1 MEPTLTIDSKTSTK
15 QAQHSSPFT
24 RIPPQATEL
33 ENTILGIMMLHR
45 NSIDT
50 VNGILTADCFYSDAN
65 QTIFEAINTLIRK
78 GRTPDVVSVVD
89 QLTSEGKIELCGG
102 PYGVSK
108 LTNNVTS
115 SADTEGK
122 CKKVQEKFILRELIR
137 INGEIIDSAYEF
149 GADAFDILDYNE
161 SKLLELSSSHL
172 NSDYADLAGSMV
184 RVVKKMEEMKNKG
197 EDITGVPSGFT
208 CLDKVIHGWQPTDFI
223 VLAARPSVGKSA
235 FALNL
240 ARNAA
245 IDKHKPT
252 SVGLFSLEM
261 SLEQLVQRILSAQ
274 SGIWLE
280 RIKTGNMEEHHMRTL
295 LTKGVMQLENA
306 KVFIDDTAGLTIQQ
320 LRSKARRM
328 VMKDDVGLILIDY
341 LQLLKMGGSNKNG
354 NREQEIAS
362 ISREL
367 KILAKELK
375 IPIIA
380 LAQLSR
386 EIEKRASK
394 VPVLSDIRESGSIE
408 QDADI
413 VGFLYRPSKEE
424 RLQDADIANKGML
437 SIAKHRNG
445 ALVDLA
451 FEADDNIQKWEEV
464 GVLGAEPA
472 NNLRRV
478 PDDYTEP
485 KSNNEQ
491 DYF

>member
-1 MEPTLTIDSKTSTK
+1 
-15 QAQHSSPFT
+15 
-24 RIPPQATEL
+24 
-33 ENTILGIMMLHR
+33 
-45 NSIDT
+45 
-50 VNGILTADCFYSDAN
+50 
-65 QTIFEAINTLIRK
+65 
-78 GRTPDVVSVVD
+78 
-89 QLTSEGKIELCGG
+89 
-102 PYGVSK
+102 
-108 LTNNVTS
+108 
-115 SADTEGK
+115 
-122 CKKVQEKFILRELIR
+122 
-137 INGEIIDSAYEF
+137 
-149 GADAFDILDYNE
+149 
-161 SKLLELSSSHL
+161 
-172 NSDYADLAGSMV
+172 
-184 RVVKKMEEMKNKG
+184 
-197 EDITGVPSGFT
+197 
-208 CLDKVIHGWQPTDFI
+208 
-223 VLAARPSVGKSA
+223 
-235 FALNL
+235 LNL

-451 FEADDNIQKWEEV
+451 FEADDNIQRWEEV
-464 GVLGAEPA
+464 GVLGAEPSG
-472 NNLRRV
+472 NLRRI
-478 PDDYTEP
+478 PNDYTEP
-485 KSNNEQ
+485 KTTNDDEP
-491 DYF
+491 F

>member
-1 MEPTLTIDSKTSTK
+1 
-15 QAQHSSPFT
+15 
-24 RIPPQATEL
+24 
-33 ENTILGIMMLHR
+33 
-45 NSIDT
+45 
-50 VNGILTADCFYSDAN
+50 
-65 QTIFEAINTLIRK
+65 
-78 GRTPDVVSVVD
+78 
-89 QLTSEGKIELCGG
+89 
-102 PYGVSK
+102 
-108 LTNNVTS
+108 
-115 SADTEGK
+115 
-122 CKKVQEKFILRELIR
+122 
-137 INGEIIDSAYEF
+137 
-149 GADAFDILDYNE
+149 
-161 SKLLELSSSHL
+161 
-172 NSDYADLAGSMV
+172 
-184 RVVKKMEEMKNKG
+184 MEEMKNKG

-295 LTKGVMQLENA
+295 LKKGVMELEKA

-328 VMKDDVGLILIDY
+328 VMKDHVGLILIDY

-424 RLQDADIANKGML
+424 RSQDADLANKGML

-451 FEADDNIQKWEEV
+451 FEADDNIQRWEEV
-464 GVLGAEPA
+464 GVLGAEPSG
-472 NNLRRV
+472 NLRRI
-478 PDDYTEP
+478 PNDYTEP
-485 KSNNEQ
+485 KTNNDDEP
-491 DYF
+491 F